1 MLVLVGNIVFRIA
14 NKLMKNTIQNPKNKL
29 YFFCFNCD
37 KRNAKQRPKEKEKYE
52 LNLLLISY
60 DSYK

>member
-37 KRNAKQRPKEKEKYE
+37 KRNAKGERE
-52 LNLLLISY
+52 I
-60 DSYK
+60 